1 MTEARHSSML
11 PGSKN
16 WRQGGHHRDIYK
28 YTAISRKVVGKK
40 CPRQTRKLIWDTISD
55 TYLLR
60 TYLWRTVNSKPPTI
74 PFGIVACTFSDNF
87 FRNSCR
93 WADRP
98 YRLLTPRVV
107 HSLCAWRDYKR
118 QCKAPKAPRF
128 ARKYMKKSLA
138 RSTKLWPFVI
148 SRFQCTFK
156 HNLKVYVHGKIGRKT
171 TTSSREPQVN
181 DQITQLHESLESLM
195 AIYLSTFFLTF
206 GMDNSGKI
214 RRNHWKKALKNNKIT
229 KLESDLL
236 KTLKIFSS
244 LKSQN
249 FTDAC
254 TVGAQTCLPRD
265 TTNVFK
271 FSQIPELYLCSIK
284 TYHVAMADFP

>member
-1 MTEARHSSML
+1 MGRRL
-11 PGSKN
+11 
-16 WRQGGHHRDIYK
+16 
-28 YTAISRKVVGKK
+28 
-40 CPRQTRKLIWDTISD
+40 
-55 TYLLR
+55 
-60 TYLWRTVNSKPPTI
+60 
-74 PFGIVACTFSDNF
+74 
-87 FRNSCR
+87 
-93 WADRP
+93 
-98 YRLLTPRVV
+98 YRLLTPRTV

-118 QCKAPKAPRF
+118 RGAQGA
-128 ARKYMKKSLA
+128 SLRSERYEKEP

-195 AIYLSTFFLTF
+195 AIYLSTFFSTF

-236 KTLKIFSS
+236 KTLKIYNC
-244 LKSQN
+244 LKVAKFYRRLYGGGTN
-249 FTDAC
+249 
-254 TVGAQTCLPRD
+254 LPPTWYNKR
-265 TTNVFK
+265 
-271 FSQIPELYLCSIK
+271 L
-284 TYHVAMADFP
+284 